1 MKFTLDFLAKTA
13 GLKNSAELLE
23 QIGDEFDD
31 TVDGGKKLAAAMRVT
46 ADRIETDLEQTRKIA
61 ERLGNSLGPELSQ
74 KMGQA
79 RLDDWAVKIRQAGV
93 SADDLDGSIDDITD
107 SIKRMDAA
115 SDSLDTFDTKMR
127 QVGDSTERTGSVTAN
142 YLGNAA
148 QEIPGVTGAFGPLN
162 MAIGQFVEYAAEGG
176 ISFGKFV
183 KAGVGIAGV
192 SVALGLLN
200 AAMES
205 NAEKQ
210 RRMEQRAEEVGDAL
224 EEQTRK
230 AYELAAAN
238 AAAGGSLDGLALAS
252 RALNQ
257 AIVLTGENGEKL
269 TESLGALGMS
279 ADDGLASVARM
290 RGGSREFIEELVR
303 GTGAFKGYEARI
315 AEIISRGDDWD
326 EMMNNLVQTGG
337 EYAVEVKS
345 LTDEQL
351 ALIKAIEGV
360 QDAAEETDLQ
370 ASTKQFLDNAV
381 AASEAGRELVL
392 LAEKNT
398 GVSRSVDGLLIY
410 NEFNRLL
417 ADSDALTRDAI
428 MGTDEYGTSLG
439 QARSAI
445 ADFRSA
451 MDAANEAVRE
461 QSEALADAIDGTYD
475 YEKASLDL
483 ADSVADLAE
492 KQAET
497 NAILNDGTK
506 SDAEKAAALR
516 DLRRAEISSAE
527 GALEAARAYA
537 IEQGAVEGSPAF
549 YAAQRDALEQM
560 KAKYPELTGAID
572 AYIAKLNAIPAVKN
586 TTISASFS
594 GSSGSSGGSKS
605 TPGPM
610 KLEGLDGPSRSAA
623 TFNVSVNVNGVITG
637 SQVGRE
643 IADALTRWFA
653 DGGTAGWVG

>member
-257 AIVLTGENGEKL
+257 AIVLTGANGEKL

-290 RGGSREFIEELVR
+290 RSETSEFIEELVR
-303 GTGAFKGYEARI
+303 GTGAFKGYEAQVAGII
-315 AEIISRGDDWD
+315 ARSD
-326 EMMNNLVQTGG
+326 EWGNLVD
-337 EYAVEVKS
+337 S
-345 LTDEQL
+345 LGWEAANENIPKVTEAQL
-351 ALIKAIEGV
+351 ELIKAIEGV

-428 MGTDEYGTSLG
+428 LGTDEYGTSLG

-445 ADFRSA
+445 ADFKSA

-483 ADSVADLAE
+483 ADSVAGLAE

-537 IEQGAVEGSPAF
+537 VEQGAVEGSPAF